1 MWNKWIGLIEDGSL
15 HEERAEVIAGEGIYI
30 RADEI
35 WVLKYGSLYEGRVD
49 VVVEEGES
57 KLKERYW
64 DAGRVSMRYV
74 V

>member
-1 MWNKWIGLIEDGSL
+1 MIT
-15 HEERAEVIAGEGIYI
+15 GEGIYM

-57 KLKERYW
+57 KLKEIYW